1 MNKYIKSILL
11 LLFLLL
17 PYSLSKGQQSNGF
30 NSVVSEKFKRF
41 CNTIPREDVYLH
53 TDIDEYI
60 AGENVWLNA
69 YLFDRMCSK
78 LSDGSDVIY
87 AELLNSENQPVVQKK
102 ICIEKGAGP
111 GFFILPDTL
120 STGVYVLRAY
130 TAWMKNFL
138 PANCFMKEIKVYNSL
153 NSKRVS
159 GIPGTGTINDKK
171 TIVQDSDLL
180 SRQGFILKINN
191 IRSDTLEVLIT
202 SNESYRQLNG
212 SLLYIFIQTHG
223 VINFNEPLRLH
234 GSTTRMSLSKSILIP
249 GISQL
254 VAFSS
259 QGKFLT
265 EAYFYTASGE
275 NRQLSMTSR
284 EIFKKRSKVQVE
296 IDPADIPG
304 TKAGNMH
311 LSLSATSG
319 QVNDQWADIADY
331 MVFGT
336 EFGTLPDAIRGK
348 KLNMVPPQVIID
360 FLASAKSNWIDWN
373 AILSG
378 KYPDL
383 KYRIEK
389 DNHSLS
395 GLLLR
400 SGTLEPDSSR
410 YVFLSSPGK
419 AAYFQYAKTDYAGR
433 FTFTIP
439 STLSEKEIIVQPADA
454 ERGCI
459 IKIESSF
466 PGIYFPVSKI
476 AYPLPKI
483 VPPYVSQWSTNYQI
497 SKIYRTSS
505 TGNAIKVDKHLV
517 EPLRFYGKP
526 DIKLIL
532 ADYIK
537 LPVMQEVFFELLPGV
552 IMKSRTSIWEITVTD
567 PVERVAYN
575 TPPMLLVD
583 GVVVQDASVIAN
595 LDPEQVEKIDVVMDK
610 YIVGVYLM
618 SGIVNVITKK
628 ADLSTVVLPDYAV
641 RLRFR
646 TADPVFSF
654 SSPDYSSEAIKN
666 NHVPDFRNTLY
677 WNPSLKQDN
686 DGKFRI
692 EFYSSDM
699 ESDYTINIQGVN
711 GDGKPVSLRK
721 VISVR

>member
-1 MNKYIKSILL
+1 MNKYIKSILFF
-11 LLFLLL
+11 LFLSL
-17 PYSLSKGQQSNGF
+17 PSFLSKGQQSTCF
-30 NSVVSEKFKRF
+30 NIDIAEKFKRY
-41 CNTIPREDVYLH
+41 CKTIPREDVYLH
-53 TDIDEYI
+53 TDRDEYI
-60 AGENVWLNA
+60 AGEDVWLNA
-69 YLFDRMCSK
+69 YLFDRMGSK
-78 LSDGSDVIY
+78 LSEGSDVIY
-87 AELLNSENQPVVQKK
+87 TELLNSENQPVVQKK
-102 ICIEKGAGP
+102 IGIEKGAGP
-111 GFFILPDTL
+111 GLFVLPDTL
-120 STGVYVLRAY
+120 STGTYVFRAY

-138 PANCFMKEIKVYNSL
+138 PANCFMKKIKVYNSL

-159 GIPGTGTINDKK
+159 GIAGTGTINDKK

-180 SRQGFILKINN
+180 SQRGFILKINS
-191 IRSDTLEVLIT
+191 IRSDTLEVLI
-202 SNESYRQLNG
+202 SANESFRQLNG
-212 SLLYIFIQTHG
+212 NLLYIFIQTHG
-223 VINFNEPLRLH
+223 VINFNEPLRLK
-234 GSTTRMSLSKSILIP
+234 GSTTRINLPKSILIP

-259 QGKFLT
+259 RGKFLT
-265 EAYFYTASGE
+265 EAYFYTPSGE
-275 NRQLSMTSR
+275 KNQLSLTSR
-284 EIFKKRSKVQVE
+284 EIFKKRNKVQVE

-304 TKAGNMH
+304 TKTGEMH
-311 LSLSATSG
+311 LSLSAASG
-319 QVNDQWADIADY
+319 PVNDQEADMADY
-331 MVFGT
+331 VVFGT

-348 KLNMVPPQVIID
+348 KLNLVPLEAIND

-378 KYPDL
+378 NYPDL

-454 ERGCI
+454 QRGYI

-483 VPPYVSQWSTNYQI
+483 VPPYVSQWSANYQI
-497 SKIYRTSS
+497 SKIYNTSS

-552 IMKSRTSIWEITVTD
+552 IMKSRKSTWEITVTD

-575 TPPMLLVD
+575 TPPLLLVD

-641 RLRFR
+641 RLFFR
-646 TADPVFSF
+646 KADPVFSF
-654 SSPDYSSEAIKN
+654 SSPDYSSEVIKN